1 MGKARSETIAN
12 LSPAYPPACMK
23 RFLKPIAPLPLR
35 VVLIAPFLLQMAIAV
50 SIVGYLS
57 FRTGQRAV
65 HSLASQLRSELTARI
80 QQRLHYSVAS
90 PHLVNSLN
98 ATALSNGTLDLANI
112 KGGSQLIQQLKNTP
126 LTNSLYCGNERG
138 DFFGA
143 TRRSGT
149 SRFDRR
155 TLKMMVSNQG
165 TGGAYHLYDVDHQG
179 NLTHLL
185 ENLAPYDPRQRPWY
199 IAGRQAGQPTWSPI
213 YLDFSSGLPTITASQ
228 PVYQNNALLGVCGTD
243 IVLSEELRTF
253 LHSLDIGKSGEA
265 FIIERSGALI
275 SSSTDDD
282 YTVMD
287 GDPRQRA
294 HRARR
299 LQATESQDPLVRAT
313 ATHLLSH
320 FGNFSDIRESQQLD
334 FAIEGKRQFIQVAPF
349 QDGQGLDWLVV
360 LVVPE
365 VDFMGQIQANTRNTV
380 LLCLLALAIATG
392 VGIVTARMLM
402 GPILRLIQAT
412 EAIAGGQ
419 LEQNVTTQGIH
430 ELLRLA
436 NSFNSMTAQ
445 LKESFESLESQRN
458 SFARFVPTE
467 YLEFLRRDSLV
478 NVALG
483 EHVSTD
489 MAMLFSDIRSFT
501 TLLEQM
507 TPQESFT
514 FINGY
519 LEQVSPE
526 IRNYGGFIVKYLGDG
541 IMAAFPQGSRDAV
554 AAAIAQQERVRH
566 YNTIIPQ
573 TFPIQ
578 IGIGI
583 HFGRIMVGIVGETGR
598 MQGDA
603 FSDAVNLAARLEGV
617 TKFYGVAVLISEAV
631 LKNLGDHP
639 YGVRFLDRVMVKGR
653 GEAIA
658 IYEVLDAD
666 PDKERKLAT
675 QGDFMAGIAAY
686 QQGDIATAQ
695 AAFTA
700 VLTQNPTDK
709 TASLYLERLAWLER
723 NGFPSPWQGIW
734 QFTDK

>member
-1 MGKARSETIAN
+1 MPIPAR
-12 LSPAYPPACMK
+12 MK
-23 RFLKPIAPLPLR
+23 RFFKPIIPLPLR

-50 SIVGYLS
+50 SIIGYLS

-65 HSLASQLRSELTARI
+65 NSLASQLRSELTARI
-80 QQRLHYSVAS
+80 QQRLHHSVSS

-98 ATALSNGTLDLANI
+98 ATALSNGTLDLANTR
-112 KGGSQLIQQLKNTP
+112 GGSQLLQQLRNTP

-143 TRRSGT
+143 TRRQGT
-149 SRFDRR
+149 TRFDRR
-155 TLKMMVSNQG
+155 MVQMMVSNQRTEG
-165 TGGAYHLYDVDHQG
+165 IYRLYDVDNQG
-179 NLTHLL
+179 SLTHLL
-185 ENLAPYDPRQRPWY
+185 DTVAPYDPRQRPWY

-228 PVYQNNALLGVCGTD
+228 PVYRDNALLGVCGTD

-253 LHSLDIGKSGEA
+253 LNSLEIGKSGEA

-275 SSSTDDD
+275 SSSTQDD
-282 YTVMD
+282 YGVIE
-287 GDPRQRA
+287 GDSLQRT
-294 HRARR
+294 HPPQRIHHSRR
-299 LQATESQDPLVRAT
+299 LQATESEDPLVRAT
-313 ATHLLSH
+313 AAHLLAH
-320 FGNFSDIRESQQLD
+320 FGDFVAVRESQQLD
-334 FAIEGKRQFIQVAPF
+334 FAIEGKRQFVQVAPF
-349 QDGQGLDWLVV
+349 RDGQGLDWLVV

-365 VDFMGQIQANTRNTV
+365 ADFMGQIQANTRNTV

-392 VGIVTARMLM
+392 VGIVTARILM

-419 LEQNVTTQGIH
+419 LEQNVTTQGIN

-458 SFARFVPTE
+458 SFARFVPAE

-507 TPQESFT
+507 TPPESFT

-526 IRNYGGFIVKYLGDG
+526 IRNHGGFIVKYLGDG

-566 YNTIIPQ
+566 YNQIIPQ

-603 FSDAVNLAARLEGV
+603 FSDAVNLAARLEGL

-631 LKNLGDHP
+631 LENLGEHP
-639 YGVRFLDRVMVKGR
+639 YAVRFLDRVMVKGR

-658 IYEVLDAD
+658 IYEILDAD
-666 PDKERKLAT
+666 PDKARKLST
-675 QGDFMAGIAAY
+675 QADFMAGIAAY
-686 QQGDIATAQ
+686 QKGDIPTAQ

-700 VLTQNPTDK
+700 VLAQNPTDK
-709 TASLYLERLAWLER
+709 TAMLYLERLAWCDR
-723 NGFPSPWQGIW
+723 NGFPAPWQGIW